1 MLSGNYGEE
10 NEAMKLF
17 ARILAAFLAGVVGL
31 SLVSCGG
38 GKNKDIEYAKAA
50 LERSGVRDVF
60 FEPDNF
66 YEDQGVKPPK
76 NYYPYSFHIKEDK
89 YYGGMTLDN
98 PELKV
103 QSPLYYLEW
112 LQSGNRF
119 LSAKAEEGSFK
130 DDDALTKGTLVFM
143 EPYIYRSQIYAD
155 QKGNHYYGT
164 QESVIVYLYDLSSGN
179 FIAKKKFYGKELR
192 DQEMFS
198 DSENSFENKASREE
212 IKDWVNSLR

>member
-17 ARILAAFLAGVVGL
+17 ARILAAFLSGVVGL

-60 FEPDNF
+60 FEPDTF
-66 YEDQGVKPPK
+66 YEDQGVKLPK
-76 NYYPYSFHIKEDK
+76 NHYPYSFHIKEEK

-130 DDDALTKGTLVFM
+130 DEDALTKGTLVFM
-143 EPYIYRSQIYAD
+143 KPSIYRSQIYAD

-164 QESVIVYLYDLSSGN
+164 QECVIVYLYDLSSGN
-179 FIAKKKFYGKELR
+179 FIAKKKFYGKELK

-212 IKDWVNSLR
+212 IKEWVNSLR

>member
-31 SLVSCGG
+31 SLVSCSG

-103 QSPLYYLEW
+103 QSPLYYLN
-112 LQSGNRF
+112 G
-119 LSAKAEEGSFK
+119 A
-130 DDDALTKGTLVFM
+130 
-143 EPYIYRSQIYAD
+143 
-155 QKGNHYYGT
+155 
-164 QESVIVYLYDLSSGN
+164 
-179 FIAKKKFYGKELR
+179 
-192 DQEMFS
+192 
-198 DSENSFENKASREE
+198 
-212 IKDWVNSLR
+212 

>member
-1 MLSGNYGEE
+1 MAHDSGLCVDALNGAPGLYS
-10 NEAMKLF
+10 
-17 ARILAAFLAGVVGL
+17 ARYAGTQQEKIDKIL
-31 SLVSCGG
+31 
-38 GKNKDIEYAKAA
+38 KE
-50 LERSGVRDVF
+50 LE
-60 FEPDNF
+60 P
-66 YEDQGVKPPK
+66 
-76 NYYPYSFHIKEDK
+76 HIKEDK

-179 FIAKKKFYGKELR
+179 FIAKKKFYGKELK
-192 DQEMFS
+192 DQELFS
-198 DSENSFENKASREE
+198 DSENSFENKASRAE